1 MKRLILL
8 FIILISL
15 NSCAQNKVEEFI
27 TTPDGKRIETKNNDL
42 NPNNLDKT
50 VEEFYNNISEVSK
63 LDNLISFRFYQKIP
77 YNKFK
82 ELIDEKYKKFGRL
95 KDIKKINT
103 EFHPDKKA
111 VKYTFDV
118 TYENTKTK
126 ESLILIKENEK
137 DNFKIIDYNYQ
148 EIK

>member
-1 MKRLILL
+1 MKRLNLF
-8 FIILISL
+8 FIILLSL

-27 TTPDGKRIETKNNDL
+27 TTPDGKRIETNSNDL
-42 NPNNLDKT
+42 NPNSLDKT
-50 VEEFYNNISEVSK
+50 VEEFYKNIADAAK

-82 ELIDEKYKKFGRL
+82 ELMSEKYKKFGDL
-95 KDIKKINT
+95 KDFKKIDT
-103 EFHPDKKA
+103 EFSPEKNI
-111 VKYTFDV
+111 VKFTFDII
-118 TYENTKTK
+118 YENSKTK

-137 DNFKIIDYNYQ
+137 DNFKIFEYNYQ